1 MPADRGKCKKHS
13 THMKITTLSI
23 ILLFLFGQVCYG
35 QKTNEK
41 TKMEHS
47 DRYKQGW
54 EKLKEID
61 GEAGEKVINGLK
73 DISPDLGKYI
83 IEYAFGDIYTR
94 DGLDL
99 KSKEIAVVA
108 ALTAMGTA
116 QPQLKVHINGAL
128 NTGSTIN
135 EVKEV
140 ILQMS
145 VYSGFPSCING
156 MNALKDVLKERQG
169 HGIKD
174 EIGKIATDTTQTDR
188 LKLGEQELSKLDSL
202 QVDRL
207 KNAYND
213 FSPELVKLTLEY
225 GYADIFSRDNLDP
238 KYRQI
243 ATIAALTAL
252 GNAQPQLKFHINS
265 GLNIGLTVENVKEIM
280 LLMSVYAGFPS
291 AINGTNILKEVMNE
305 RKKK

>member
-1 MPADRGKCKKHS
+1 
-13 THMKITTLSI
+13 MKVTILNI
-23 ILLFLFGQVCYG
+23 IIIFLFGQLCYG
-35 QKTNEK
+35 QNTNRK

-47 DRYKQGW
+47 DRYNQGW

-73 DISPDLGKYI
+73 DISPDLGKFI

-145 VYSGFPSCING
+145 VYSGFPSSING
-156 MNALKDVLKERQG
+156 MNALKDVLKERQE

-213 FSPELVKLTLEY
+213 FSPELVKLTLEF

-252 GNAQPQLKFHINS
+252 GNAQPQLKFHINA

-280 LLMSVYAGFPS
+280 LLMSVYSGFPS
-291 AINGTNILKEVMNE
+291 AINGTNILKEVVNE
-305 RKKK
+305 REKK

>member
-1 MPADRGKCKKHS
+1 
-13 THMKITTLSI
+13 MKRTILNI
-23 ILLFLFGQVCYG
+23 ILLFLFGQLCYG

-41 TKMEHS
+41 TKMKQS

-73 DISPDLGKYI
+73 DISPDLGKFI

-128 NTGSTIN
+128 NTGSNIN

-156 MNALKDVLKERQG
+156 MNALKEVLKERQE
-169 HGIKD
+169 HGIID
-174 EIGKIATDTTQTDR
+174 SVGKTATDTNELDR
-188 LKLGEQELSKLDSL
+188 LKLGEEELSKLDSL
-202 QVDRL
+202 QIARL
-207 KNAYND
+207 KNAYSD
-213 FSPELVKLTLEY
+213 FSPELVKLTLEF
-225 GYADIFSRDNLDP
+225 GYADIFSRDNLD
-238 KYRQI
+238 KKHRQI

-252 GNAQPQLKFHINS
+252 GNAQPQLKFHINA
-265 GLNIGLTVENVKEIM
+265 GLNIGLTVENIKEIM

-291 AINGTNILKEVMNE
+291 AINGTNILKEVVNE
-305 RKKK
+305 RTKK

>member
-1 MPADRGKCKKHS
+1 MNNL
-13 THMKITTLSI
+13 TILILTLFI
-23 ILLFLFGQVCYG
+23 VVNGYG
-35 QKTNEK
+35 QTENQKK
-41 TKMEHS
+41 MDSTKRE
-47 DRYKQGW
+47 RFERGW

-61 GEAGEKVINGLK
+61 GEAGEKVIESLK
-73 DISPDLGKYI
+73 DISPDLGTFI

-94 DGLDL
+94 NGLDL

-108 ALTAMGTA
+108 ALTAMGNA

-145 VYSGFPSCING
+145 VYSGFPSAING
-156 MNALKDVLKERQG
+156 MNALKEVLKERQE

-174 EIGKIATDTTQTDR
+174 EIGKTATDTTQIDR
-188 LKLGEQELSKLDSL
+188 LKSGEQELSKLDSL

-213 FSPELVKLTLEY
+213 FSPELVKFTLEY

-238 KYRQI
+238 KHKQI
-243 ATIAALTAL
+243 STISALTAL
-252 GNAQPQLKFHINS
+252 GNAQPQLKFHINA
-265 GLNIGLTVENVKEIM
+265 GLNIGLTKTEIKEIM
-280 LLMSVYAGFPS
+280 LLMTVYSGFPS
-291 AINGTNILKEVMNE
+291 AINGINILKEVIEE
-305 RKKK
+305 RKERK

>member
-1 MPADRGKCKKHS
+1 
-13 THMKITTLSI
+13 MKLVVI
-23 ILLFLFGQVCYG
+23 IPLFVLGINAASGQTKLETM
-35 QKTNEK
+35 QSERFKT
-41 TKMEHS
+41 
-47 DRYKQGW
+47 GW

-61 GEAGEKVINGLK
+61 GEAGEKVIESLK
-73 DISPDLGKYI
+73 DIFPDLGTFV
-83 IEYAFGDIYTR
+83 IEYTFGDIYTR

-140 ILQMS
+140 ILQMA
-145 VYSGFPSCING
+145 VYSGFPSAING
-156 MNALKDVLKERQG
+156 MNTLKDVLKERQE

-174 EIGKIATDTTQTDR
+174 EIGKTATDTTQTDR
-188 LKLGEQELSKLDSL
+188 LKVGEQELSKLDSL
-202 QVDRL
+202 QLDRL

-213 FSPELVKLTLEY
+213 FSPELLKLTLEF
-225 GYADIFSRDNLDP
+225 GYADIFSRDNLDS
-238 KYRQI
+238 KHRQI

-252 GNAQPQLKFHINS
+252 GNAQPQLKFHINA
-265 GLNIGLTVENVKEIM
+265 GLNIGLTETEIKEIM
-280 LLMSVYAGFPS
+280 ILMTVYSGFPS
-291 AINGTNILKEVMNE
+291 AINGTNALKEVLIE
-305 RKKK
+305 RAKK